1 MSAKKDIQLYE
12 NENDRIRSGV
22 FLFVFLIFL

>member
-12 NENDRIRSGV
+12 NENDWIRSGV